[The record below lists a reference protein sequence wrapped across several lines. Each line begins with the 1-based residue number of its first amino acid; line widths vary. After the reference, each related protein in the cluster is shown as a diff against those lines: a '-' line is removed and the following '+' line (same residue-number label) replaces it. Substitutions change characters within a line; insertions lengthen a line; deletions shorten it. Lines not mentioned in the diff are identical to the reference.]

1 MRSARNEDDN
11 AYMRAAVAVII
22 SLGWLAF
29 WLGWLAAAMQAKPG
43 RTFWGRFMWV
53 RLVVIALVL
62 VLIRVRP
69 FHSGGVAGSPWLL
82 GIGLVLFVAGLAL
95 AVWARVHIAENW
107 GMPMS
112 QKADPEL
119 VTTGPYGLIRHP
131 IYTGM
136 ILAMIGTAIALSP
149 YWLAPVVVLGGYFVY
164 SATREERY
172 LVERFPDT
180 YPSYQR
186 STKMLIPFIF

>member
-1 MRSARNEDDN
+1 M
-11 AYMRAAVAVII
+11 II
-22 SLGWLAF
+22 GIGWLAF

-43 RTFWGRFMWV
+43 RTLWGRFVWV
-53 RLVVIALVL
+53 RLVVIAVVL
-62 VLIRVRP
+62 VLIRLRP
-69 FHSGGVAGSPWLL
+69 FHSGGVTGSPWLL
-82 GIGLVLFVAGLAL
+82 GLGLALFVAGLAL
-95 AVWARVHIAENW
+95 AVWARVHIAGNW

-119 VTTGPYGLIRHP
+119 VTTGPYRSIRHP
-131 IYTGM
+131 IYTGI

-149 YWLAPVVVLGGYFVY
+149 YWLVPVVVLGGYFVY